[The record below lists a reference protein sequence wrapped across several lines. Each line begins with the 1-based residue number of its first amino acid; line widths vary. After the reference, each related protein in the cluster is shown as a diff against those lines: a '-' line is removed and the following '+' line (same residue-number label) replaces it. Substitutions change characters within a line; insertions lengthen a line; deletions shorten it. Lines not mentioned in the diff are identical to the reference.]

1 VPYLTA
7 LENLLVIADA
17 RMPGIERR
25 AAELLDEL
33 GVAERSNMVASRL
46 SGGERQRV
54 ALGRALINQP
64 DLLLVD
70 EPTSALDSDRGR
82 QVMDLLRDEVRHHAT
97 AAVVVTHDPRMVG
110 VCDRMVELRDGR
122 IGQSTSPLVG

>member
-1 VPYLTA
+1 
-7 LENLLVIADA
+7 
-17 RMPGIERR
+17 
-25 AAELLDEL
+25 
-33 GVAERSNMVASRL
+33 MVAGRL

-70 EPTSALDSDRGR
+70 EPTSALDTERGR
-82 QVMDLLRDEVRHHAT
+82 QVVDLLRDEVRRHAT

-122 IGQSTSPLVG
+122 LGLPCEPPRPATRHEVAR